1 MSKLIV
7 DRARPVDTTAVETVL
22 DAAAEWQQS
31 RGIGQWTPGQF
42 RDEIRDTIENGSLYV
57 ARRGSAIIGCFM
69 LDEGSP
75 RMRQWLAEHGREPGS
90 GLNVGRLAVARG
102 ASGEGIGVELLNEA
116 CTVAARRGVAHLWL
130 DCPAENARLRR
141 YYVDAG
147 FAYLGDNDIP
157 GPNGEPWVSSV
168 FERTTG
174 TWRPAP
180 RLS

>member
-1 MSKLIV
+1 MIV
-7 DRARPVDTTAVETVL
+7 DRARPVDASAVENLL
-22 DAAAEWQQS
+22 DAAAEWHRS
-31 RGIGQWTPGQF
+31 CGIGQWTPGQF
-42 RDEIRDTIENGSLYV
+42 RDEVRDAIESGSLYV
-57 ARRGSAIIGCFM
+57 ARRGSVIIGCFM

-90 GLNVGRLAVARG
+90 GLNVGRLAVARE

-116 CTVAARRGVAHLWL
+116 RTLAARRGVAYLWL
-130 DCPAENARLRR
+130 DCPAENTRLRR

-147 FAYLGDNDIP
+147 FSYRGDNDIT

-174 TWRPAP
+174 T
-180 RLS
+180 